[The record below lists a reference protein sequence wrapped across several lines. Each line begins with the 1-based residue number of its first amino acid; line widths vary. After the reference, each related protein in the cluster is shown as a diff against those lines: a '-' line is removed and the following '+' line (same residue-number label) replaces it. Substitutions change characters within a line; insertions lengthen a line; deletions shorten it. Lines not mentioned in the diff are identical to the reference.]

1 MSRRFY
7 RNLTI
12 LSLLSLCH
20 TAYSA
25 AKHRSYLRLK
35 EQENG
40 TLPLDIIV
48 QGILSLVIAMIGI
61 VNIAGE
67 FKEISAT
74 KNLERKSWE
83 TLRNVP
89 SFYVFNHRGQAL
101 SPDYNSTEAIQG
113 LS

>member
-1 MSRRFY
+1 MSRNLY

-12 LSLLSLCH
+12 LGLLSLFH

-40 TLPLDIIV
+40 TLPLDIILQAV
-48 QGILSLVIAMIGI
+48 ISLIIAMIGI
-61 VNIAGE
+61 VNTSGE

-89 SFYVFNHRGQAL
+89 SFYVFNHRGKAL
-101 SPDYNSTEAIQG
+101 SPFYEGGISN
-113 LS
+113 